1 VSIAENV
8 REGKMRRSVVI
19 ALCAVLVL
27 PCSTVGQ
34 ESIGRY
40 TRDFEQRDGY
50 FPLYWDAGE
59 ERLLLEVHNLGEDF
73 LYLTSLATGLG
84 SSSLGLDRGMIVD
97 QAIAHFERH
106 GGRALLILSNPRFRA
121 VNTDNPALVRSV
133 NESFPT
139 STIAAFEILAEDEAD
154 DDVDDGGI
162 LVNVTDF
169 FLTDHVGVTSRLLQ
183 RDQGNFALDRDR
195 STVYHQRTKAFPS
208 NTEIEVSLT
217 FTSDNPGPIVSSHA
231 PDGRAITLRQHH
243 SLVQLP
249 SDDYRPRR
257 GDARLG
263 HFGVSFYDFSQPF
276 DGAYEARYIARH
288 RLQKRNPSALA
299 SDPVEPIVYYLD
311 TGIPEPY
318 RSAFQEGVMWWNRV
332 FEAAGFTNAFRLL
345 DLRDDMDPMDARY
358 NVIQWVHRTE
368 PGSSIGP
375 TLVDPRTGE
384 IIKAAI
390 RMDSYRSLVD
400 FNIYAGTQPV
410 EAPAEMDI
418 SEWLAS
424 QDDSVSAEA
433 FSMARRRQHAAHEVG
448 HTLGLAHNFVAASYG
463 RASLMDYPAP
473 LIKLVNGEIDLS
485 DAYRNGPGAYDS
497 VAIRYA
503 YTEFAEED
511 EETGLHSIVDEA
523 LANGIKFNADGDN
536 ASWSSY
542 PEATSWINGTEAIS
556 ELSRVMDVRRALI
569 SRFDETAI
577 RLGEP
582 MVWLNQRF
590 VPVYLHHR
598 FALEAAIKTVGGMEF
613 RYAVRGDPLPPTR
626 LIAPSRQRRALE
638 QVLDALEPE
647 ELVIPERIL
656 DLMAPRAY
664 GYATNSRFFG
674 SSAAPAF
681 DQIGAARTLA
691 TLIVENLLAPQRIAR
706 LVAFN
711 ARFSDSPSP
720 EDVIQRIIERTWGA
734 LPGSR
739 DAALRRV
746 VQRVVVDELIDL
758 AANEEATVEVRA
770 AAEWGLHRIS
780 EVIGNR
786 TALLPADEAHQTLV
800 REEIR
805 RFMNRHFDTT
815 KRSEPQP
822 SPPGTPIGN
831 GRN

>member
-1 VSIAENV
+1 
-8 REGKMRRSVVI
+8 MRRSVVA
-19 ALCAVLVL
+19 ALCTVLVL
-27 PCSTVGQ
+27 PCSAVGQ

-40 TRDFEQRDGY
+40 TRDFEKRDGY
-50 FPLYWDAGE
+50 FPLYWDAEE
-59 ERLLLEVHNLGEDF
+59 ERLLLEVRNLDQEF
-73 LYLTSLATGLG
+73 LYLTSLATGIG
-84 SSSLGLDRGMIVD
+84 SSQLGLDRGMITD
-97 QAIAHFERH
+97 EAIARFERH
-106 GGRALLILSNPRFRA
+106 GGRVLLVLSNPRFRA

-133 NESFPT
+133 NESFPL
-139 STIAAFEILAEDEAD
+139 STIAAFEVLAEDEAD
-154 DDVDDGGI
+154 EDGGVEGV
-162 LVNVTDF
+162 LLDVTDH
-169 FLTDHVGVTSRLLQ
+169 FLSDHVGVASRLQQ
-183 RDQGNFALDRDR
+183 RAQGDFSLDRTR
-195 STVYHQRTKAFPS
+195 STIYHERTKAFPS
-208 NTEIEVSLT
+208 NTEIEGSLT
-217 FTSDNPGPIVSSHA
+217 FTSDNPGSIVRSHA

-249 SDDYRPRR
+249 TEDYQPRR
-257 GDARLG
+257 GDAHLG
-263 HFGVSFYDFSQPF
+263 HFGVSFYDFAQPF

-288 RLQKRNPSALA
+288 RLQKRDPTALA

-311 TGIPEPY
+311 RGIPEPY
-318 RSAFQEGVMWWNRV
+318 RTAFREGVMWWNQV
-332 FEAAGFTNAFRLL
+332 FEAAGFTNAFRVL
-345 DLRDDMDPMDARY
+345 DLREDMDPMDARY

-375 TLVDPRTGE
+375 TVVDPRTGE

-400 FNIYAGTQPV
+400 FNIYAGTHPV

-418 SEWLAS
+418 SDWLS
-424 QDDSVSAEA
+424 SLDDSVSAEE
-433 FSMARRRQHAAHEVG
+433 FTMARRRQHAAHEVG

-503 YTEFAEED
+503 YSEFAED
-511 EETGLHSIVDEA
+511 EEAGLKAIVDEA
-523 LANGIKFNADGDN
+523 MANGIKFNTDGDN

-542 PEATSWINGTEAIS
+542 PEATTWINGTEAVS
-556 ELSRVMDVRRALI
+556 ELSRVMDVRQALI
-569 SRFDETAI
+569 GRFDETAI
-577 RLGEP
+577 RDGDP

-598 FALEAAIKTVGGMEF
+598 FALEAAIKTIGGMEF

-626 LIAPSRQRRALE
+626 LISPSRQRRALE
-638 QVLDALEPE
+638 QVLDALEPQ
-647 ELVIPERIL
+647 ELAIPERIL

-664 GYATNSRFFG
+664 GYETNNRFFS

-691 TLIVENLLAPQRIAR
+691 TMIVENLLAPQRIAR

-711 ARFSDSPSP
+711 ARNSDSPSP

-734 LPGSR
+734 LPTGR
-739 DAALRRV
+739 TAALRRV

-770 AAEWGLHRIS
+770 AAEWGLHRV
-780 EVIGNR
+780 EDVIR
-786 TALLPADEAHQTLV
+786 TRSALLPVEEAHQTLV
-800 REEIR
+800 LEEIR
-805 RFMNRHFDTT
+805 RFMTREFETT
-815 KRSEPQP
+815 QRSQPQAA
-822 SPPGTPIGN
+822 PPGTPIGN
-831 GRN
+831 GR

>member
-1 VSIAENV
+1 
-8 REGKMRRSVVI
+8 MRRSVVA

-27 PCSTVGQ
+27 PCSAVGQ

-40 TRDFEQRDGY
+40 TRDFEKRDGY
-50 FPLYWDAGE
+50 FPLYWDAEE
-59 ERLLLEVHNLGEDF
+59 ERLLLEIRDLDQEF

-84 SSSLGLDRGMIVD
+84 SSQLGLDRGMITD
-97 QAIAHFERH
+97 EAIAHFERH
-106 GGRALLILSNPRFRA
+106 GRRALLVLSNPRFRA
-121 VNTDNPALVRSV
+121 VNANNPALVRSV
-133 NESFPT
+133 NESFPL

-154 DDVDDGGI
+154 DDGGVEGI
-162 LVNVTDF
+162 LVDVTGH
-169 FLTDHVGVTSRLLQ
+169 FLTDHVGVALRLQQ
-183 RDQGNFALDRDR
+183 RGQGDFSLDRTR
-195 STVYHQRTKAFPS
+195 STVYHERTKAFPT

-217 FTSDNPGPIVSSHA
+217 LISDNPGSIVRSHA

-243 SLVQLP
+243 SLVELP
-249 SDDYRPRR
+249 TDDYRPRR
-257 GDARLG
+257 GDPRLG
-263 HFGVSFYDFSQPF
+263 HFGVSFYDFAQPF
-276 DGAYEARYIARH
+276 DGAYESRYIARH
-288 RLQKRNPSALA
+288 RLQKRDPTALA

-311 TGIPEPY
+311 RGIPEPY
-318 RSAFQEGVMWWNRV
+318 RTAFREGVMWWNLV
-332 FEAAGFTNAFRLL
+332 FEAAGFTNAFRVL
-345 DLRDDMDPMDARY
+345 DLRGDMDPMDARY

-375 TLVDPRTGE
+375 TVVDPRTGE

-400 FNIYAGTQPV
+400 FNIYAGTHPV

-418 SEWLAS
+418 SDWISSL
-424 QDDSVSAEA
+424 DDSVSAEE
-433 FSMARRRQHAAHEVG
+433 FTMARRRQHAAHEVG

-503 YTEFAEED
+503 YTEFAGDD
-511 EETGLHSIVDEA
+511 EEPGLTAIVDEA
-523 LANGIKFNADGDN
+523 MANGIKFNADGDN

-542 PEATSWINGTEAIS
+542 PEATTWINGTEAVS
-556 ELSRVMDVRRALI
+556 ELSRVTDVRQALI

-577 RLGEP
+577 RNGEP

-598 FALEAAIKTVGGMEF
+598 FALEAAIKTIGGMEF

-626 LIAPSRQRRALE
+626 LISPSRQRRALE
-638 QVLDALEPE
+638 EVLDALEPQ
-647 ELVIPERIL
+647 ELAIPERIL

-664 GYATNSRFFG
+664 GHETNNRFFS

-691 TLIVENLLAPQRIAR
+691 TMIVENLLAPQRIAR

-711 ARFSDSPSP
+711 ARNSDSPSP

-734 LPGSR
+734 LPTGQA
-739 DAALRRV
+739 AALRRV

-770 AAEWGLHRIS
+770 AAEWGLHRV
-780 EVIGNR
+780 EDVIR
-786 TALLPADEAHQTLV
+786 TRSALLPVEEAHQTLV
-800 REEIR
+800 LEEIR
-805 RFMNRHFDTT
+805 RFMTREFGTT
-815 KRSEPQP
+815 QRSKPQAA
-822 SPPGTPIGN
+822 PPGTPIGN
-831 GRN
+831 GR

>member
-1 VSIAENV
+1 
-8 REGKMRRSVVI
+8 MRRSVV
-19 ALCAVLVL
+19 AAVCAILVI
-27 PCSTVGQ
+27 PCFTVGQ
-34 ESIGRY
+34 ESISRY
-40 TRDFEQRDGY
+40 TRDYEQRDGY
-50 FPLYWDAGE
+50 LPLYWDAEE
-59 ERLLLEVHNLGEDF
+59 ERLLLEVRNLGEEF

-84 SSSLGLDRGMIVD
+84 SSSLGLDRGMITD
-97 QAIAHFERH
+97 EAIAHFERH
-106 GGRALLILSNPRFRA
+106 AGRALLVLSNPRFRA
-121 VNTDNPALVRSV
+121 VNTENPALVRSV
-133 NESFPT
+133 NESFPL
-139 STIAAFEILAEDEAD
+139 STIAAFEILAEDQPDE
-154 DDVDDGGI
+154 DVENGGI
-162 LVNVTDF
+162 LVDVTNH
-169 FLTDHVGVTSRLLQ
+169 FLSDHVGVTLRLQQ
-183 RDQGNFALDRDR
+183 RNQGNFSLDRTR
-195 STVYHQRTKAFPS
+195 STVYHERTKAFPS

-217 FTSDNPGPIVSSHA
+217 FTSDNPGAIVRSHA
-231 PDGRAITLRQHH
+231 PDARAITLRQHH
-243 SLVQLP
+243 SLVELP
-249 SDDYRPRR
+249 TESYRPRR

-263 HFGVSFYDFSQPF
+263 HFGVSYYDFSQPF
-276 DGAYEARYIARH
+276 DGAYESRYIARH
-288 RLQKRNPSALA
+288 RLQKRDPTALA
-299 SDPVEPIVYYLD
+299 SEPVEPIIYYLD
-311 TGIPEPY
+311 RGIPEPY
-318 RSAFQEGVMWWNRV
+318 RTAFREGVMWWNQV
-332 FEAAGFTNAFRLL
+332 FAAAGFTNAFRVA
-345 DLRDDMDPMDARY
+345 DLREDMDPMDARY

-375 TLVDPRTGE
+375 TVVDPRTGE

-400 FNIYAGTQPV
+400 FNIYAGTHPV

-418 SEWLAS
+418 SDWLTS
-424 QDDSVSAEA
+424 LDDSVSAEDFA
-433 FSMARRRQHAAHEVG
+433 MSRRRQHAAHEVG

-503 YTEFAEED
+503 YTEFADGD
-511 EETGLHSIVDEA
+511 EEAGLEAIVDEA
-523 LANGIKFNADGDN
+523 MANGIKFNADGDN

-542 PEATSWINGTEAIS
+542 PEATTWINGTEAVS
-556 ELSRVMDVRRALI
+556 ELSRVMDVRRALVN
-569 SRFDETAI
+569 RFDETAI
-577 RLGEP
+577 RRGEP

-598 FALEAAIKTVGGMEF
+598 FALEAAVKAVGGMEF

-647 ELVIPERIL
+647 ELAIPERIL

-664 GYATNSRFFG
+664 GYETNNRFFG

-691 TLIVENLLAPQRIAR
+691 TMIIENLLAPQRIAR

-711 ARFSDSPSP
+711 ARNSDSPSP

-734 LPGSR
+734 LPVGR
-739 DAALRRV
+739 DAPIRRV

-758 AANEEATVEVRA
+758 AANDEATVEVRA
-770 AAEWGLHRIS
+770 ASEWGLHRI
-780 EVIGNR
+780 EDVIRTR
-786 TALLPADEAHQTLV
+786 TALLPTEAAHQTLV

-805 RFMNRHFDTT
+805 RFMTRQFETT
-815 KRSEPQP
+815 RRSEPQAA
-822 SPPGTPIGN
+822 PPGTPIGN